1 MARMV
6 SPARVLALATCS
18 ALVGLALAPTT
29 PEAHAAPDP
38 GPRGRALAK
47 KGQCVEAVP
56 LLEEA
61 ELARHRPSVSLALA
75 ECYVS
80 LGELMKALE
89 LLGSLRDEAEAPP
102 ARTHTADDR
111 AALKRAPSAHAA
123 VDARVPTLVLDVA
136 DDYEHLEVTLDGRVL
151 DDVAAPLRVAPDVKV
166 ELVASAKGRREARH
180 SFVLS
185 EGEKRTLRLVLERE
199 APPPPKKAPPPK
211 HPTAWLG
218 ARYDGYVLPQP
229 FMNAGWAGGTTVFV
243 PGGGVTVTARASDAD
258 VVIGLG
264 YQRYRMPE
272 TAFLPNGAPD
282 TDFEIVEADMH
293 ALSLTLDLLFRV
305 PLDASETV
313 AFRVGGT
320 LGVGVMLG
328 SLVRTQA
335 YPVGDPSQPGSYA
348 KCLGP
353 NNPPGSFRYCNQL
366 DADADHYGGY
376 QEPSWFEG
384 GAFPTVF
391 PVAALP
397 MLGLTYRPSQKTAI
411 DLDVGL
417 GLSGVR
423 TSLGL
428 RFGL

>member
-1 MARMV
+1 MPGPLG
-6 SPARVLALATCS
+6 SPRVAPWVA
-18 ALVGLALAPTT
+18 ALVVGGALTLGGTRQAR
-29 PEAHAAPDP
+29 AAPDP
-38 GPRGRALAK
+38 ALRGRALAK

-61 ELARHRPSVSLALA
+61 ELARHRPAVSLSLA
-75 ECYVS
+75 ECYVA

-89 LLGSLRDEAEAPP
+89 LLRSLRDEAEAPP
-102 ARTHTADDR
+102 SRTHGADDR
-111 AALKRAPSAHAA
+111 AALRAAPSAYAA
-123 VDARVPTLVLDVA
+123 VDARVPTLLLDVA
-136 DDYEHLEVTLDGRVL
+136 DAYDELEVTLDGRPV
-151 DDVAAPLRVAPDVKV
+151 DDVTVALRVAPDLKV
-166 ELVASAKGRREARH
+166 ELVATARGRREARQ
-180 SFVLS
+180 SLVLT
-185 EGEKRTLRLVLERE
+185 EGEKRTVRLVLERE
-199 APPPPKKAPPPK
+199 APLAPKKPPPPK
-211 HPTAWLG
+211 HPGVWLG
-218 ARYDGYVLPQP
+218 ARYDGYVLPQ
-229 FMNAGWAGGTTVFV
+229 FMMSAGWAGGTTVFV
-243 PGGGVTVTARASDAD
+243 PGGGLTVTARASDAD
-258 VVIGLG
+258 VVVGLG

-313 AFRVGGT
+313 ALRLGGT

-335 YPVGDPSQPGSYA
+335 YPAGDPSQPGAYA

-376 QEPSWFEG
+376 REPSWFEG

-397 MLGLTYRPSQKTAI
+397 MLGLSYRPSAKTAI

-417 GLSGVR
+417 ALSGVR